1 MNKQTVAVL
10 DFGSQYTQLIAR
22 RIREKNVYSEIL
34 PHSISAD
41 DIRKKNI
48 PAVIL
53 SGGPSSVYDN
63 EAPQV
68 DSDILNLDIPVLG
81 ICYGLH
87 LMIDNSGGNVLH
99 KEQGEYGYA
108 KIHSENESVLLEDL
122 SAESKVW
129 MSHGDEIDSLG
140 IGFETIAR
148 SSNNIVAAIQH
159 KNKPLYGVQFHP
171 EVAHTEEG
179 NTILS
184 NFLFKIAGCKP
195 EWTAANFV
203 SETIS
208 NIQEKV
214 GKNGKVIMGLS
225 GGVDSS
231 VVGTLLHKAIGTRS
245 TCVFIDHGLLRKEEA
260 NEVMGSL
267 KDGLGLN
274 IQKYDYAETF
284 LSVLKGVTDPE
295 HKRKIIG
302 EQFIRAFETV
312 AEDLGEVK
320 FLAQGTLY
328 PDVIESGG
336 SALGPA
342 VTIKSHHNV
351 GGLPDDINFELIEPI
366 RNLFKDE
373 VRKVGCEIG
382 LPDFI
387 LERHPFPGPG
397 LAVRILGEITEDHLR
412 ILREADHIFINILHE
427 TGEYNNIWQ
436 AFAVLIPT
444 KTVGVMGDARTYENL
459 IALRAVTSV
468 DGMTADYYDLS
479 HEILNRC
486 SSEIINK
493 VKGVNRVVYD
503 ITSKPPSTI
512 ELE

>member
-34 PHSISAD
+34 PHTISAD

-63 EAPQV
+63 KAPQV
-68 DSDILNLDIPVLG
+68 DPQILNLDIPVLG

-87 LMIDNSGGNVLH
+87 LMINNSGGNVLH
-99 KEQGEYGYA
+99 KGQGEYGYA
-108 KIHSENESVLLEDL
+108 KIHSESESALLKNL
-122 SAESKVW
+122 SPESKVW

-140 IGFETIAR
+140 DGFETIAR

-159 KNKPLYGVQFHP
+159 HDKPLYGVQFHP
-171 EVAHTEEG
+171 EVVHTEEG
-179 NTILS
+179 STILS
-184 NFLFKIAGCKP
+184 NFLFNIADCKP
-195 EWTAANFV
+195 EWTAAHFI

-208 NIQEKV
+208 SIQEKV
-214 GKNGKVIMGLS
+214 GENGRVITGLS

-231 VVGTLLHKAIGTRS
+231 VVGTLLHKAVGTRS

-260 NEVMGSL
+260 VQVMGSL
-267 KDGLGLN
+267 RDGLGLN
-274 IQKYDYAETF
+274 IQKFDYAETF
-284 LSVLKGVTDPE
+284 LSKLKGITDPE
-295 HKRKIIG
+295 KKRKIIG
-302 EQFIRAFETV
+302 KQFIRAFET
-312 AEDLGEVK
+312 AAKDNGKAK

-351 GGLPDDINFELIEPI
+351 GGLPEDMDFQLIEPI
-366 RNLFKDE
+366 RDLFKDE
-373 VRKVGCEIG
+373 VRAVGRELG
-382 LPDFI
+382 LPDFV

-397 LAVRILGEITEDHLR
+397 LAVRILGEITSDRLR
-412 ILREADHIFINILHE
+412 MLREADHIFIDILHK

-459 IALRAVTSV
+459 IALRAVTSL
-468 DGMTADYYDLS
+468 DGMTADWYNFP
-479 HEILNRC
+479 HEILSQC
-486 SSEIINK
+486 STDIINK

-503 ITSKPPSTI
+503 ITSKPPGTI
-512 ELE
+512 EWE